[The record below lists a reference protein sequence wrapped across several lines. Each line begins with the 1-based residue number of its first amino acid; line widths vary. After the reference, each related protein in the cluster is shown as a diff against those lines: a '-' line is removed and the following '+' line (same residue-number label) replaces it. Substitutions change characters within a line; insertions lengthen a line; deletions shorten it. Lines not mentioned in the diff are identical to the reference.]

1 MGHIFHRSTLTAP
14 PMAVRASGQQ
24 IIDAA
29 GRSYLDASGGAAV
42 SCIGHGD
49 PRVVAAVSKQIAQL
63 DYAHSGAFTSQ
74 SAEDLA
80 AHICEVAGLG
90 MARVYFVGSGS
101 EAVEAAIKMARQC
114 QIERGQAGRHVVI
127 SRRQS
132 YHGNTLGALARSG
145 SETRRAP
152 YAPMLPE
159 RAQIMPCFYYH
170 YAEPGET
177 PEAFGRRAADT
188 LEAEI
193 LRLGPETV
201 AAFMA
206 ETVVGA
212 TSGAVAPVPGY
223 FKRIREICDCYGVL
237 LICDEVMCGAYRT
250 GPFLACAD
258 EGIAPDIVTLAKGL
272 GGGYLPIGAV
282 ACRSEVYD
290 SFAQGSGAFTH
301 GHTYMAHPV
310 VCAAALAVQRVIV
323 EDGLAERV
331 LRQGAALETALR
343 DRLGQHP
350 HVGDIRGRGLLWA
363 VELVAD
369 RETAA
374 PFDPALRLSARIGA
388 EAKARGLLVYPGS
401 GTIDGWRG
409 DHVLLAPAYSIGDED
424 LDRITDVLATSV
436 EAVLAGFPQGAT
448 V

>member
-1 MGHIFHRSTLTAP
+1 MSHVFHRSTLTVP
-14 PMAVRASGQQ
+14 PLAVRASGQQ
-24 IIDAA
+24 ITDAA
-29 GRSYLDASGGAAV
+29 GQSYLDASGGAAV

-49 PRVVAAVSKQIAQL
+49 PRVVAAVSRQIAEL
-63 DYAHSGAFTSQ
+63 DYAHSGAFTSRP
-74 SAEDLA
+74 AEELA
-80 AHICEVAGLG
+80 THICEAAGLG

-114 QIERGQAGRHVVI
+114 QIERGQTGRHVVI

-152 YAPMLPE
+152 YASMLPE
-159 RAQIMPCFYYH
+159 RAQIMPCFHYR

-177 PEAFGRRAADT
+177 AEAFGRRAADT

-193 LRLGPETV
+193 VRLGAENV
-201 AAFMA
+201 AAFLA

-212 TSGAVAPVPGY
+212 TSGAVAPAPGY
-223 FKRIREICDCYGVL
+223 FKRIREICDRYGVL

-282 ACRSEVYD
+282 LCRPEVYD
-290 SFAQGSGAFTH
+290 SFALGSGAFTH

-310 VCAAALAVQRVIV
+310 ACAAALAVQRVIV
-323 EDGLAERV
+323 EDGLAARV
-331 LRQGAALETALR
+331 ASRGAALEAALR
-343 DRLGQHP
+343 DHLGQHP
-350 HVGDIRGRGLLWA
+350 HVGDIRGRGLFWA
-363 VELVAD
+363 VELVAN

-409 DHVLLAPAYSIGDED
+409 DHVLLAPAYSIGAAD
-424 LDRITDVLATSV
+424 LDRIAGVLATSLK
-436 EAVLAGFPQGAT
+436 AALASLS
-448 V
+448 

>member
-1 MGHIFHRSTLTAP
+1 MSHVFHRSALTTP
-14 PMAVRASGQQ
+14 PMAAQASGQH
-24 IIDAA
+24 ITDAA
-29 GRSYLDASGGAAV
+29 GQNYLDASGGAAV

-49 PRVVAAVSKQIAQL
+49 PRVVAAVSQQIAQL
-63 DYAHSGAFTSQ
+63 DYAHNGVFTSQ
-74 SAEDLA
+74 PAEELA
-80 AHICEVAGLG
+80 THICEAAGLG
-90 MARVYFVGSGS
+90 MARVLFVGSGS

-114 QIERGQAGRHVVI
+114 QIERGQTGRHVVI
-127 SRRQS
+127 SRHQS

-145 SETRRAP
+145 SETRRTP
-152 YAPMLPE
+152 YTPMLPE
-159 RAQIMPCFYYH
+159 RTQIMPCFYYRH
-170 YAEPGET
+170 AWPGET
-177 PEAFGRRAADT
+177 PEAYGLRAADT

-201 AAFMA
+201 AAFLV

-212 TSGAVAPVPGY
+212 TSGAVLPVPGY
-223 FKRIREICDCYGVL
+223 FKRIREICDRYSVL
-237 LICDEVMCGAYRT
+237 LICDEVMCGVHRT
-250 GPFLACAD
+250 GPFLACAA

-282 ACRSEVYD
+282 VCRSEVFD

-310 VCAAALAVQRVIV
+310 VCAAALAVQRAIV
-323 EDGLAERV
+323 EDGLAARV
-331 LRQGAALETALR
+331 SEQGAALEAALR
-343 DRLGQHP
+343 GRLGQHP

-374 PFDPALRLSARIGA
+374 PFDPKLKISARIGV

-409 DHVLLAPAYSIGDED
+409 DHVLLAPAYSIGQED
-424 LDRITDVLATSV
+424 LDKIVDVLAASI
-436 EAVLAGFPQGAT
+436 EAVTRRPTGVT
-448 V
+448 S

>member
-1 MGHIFHRSTLTAP
+1 MSNVFHRSALTTP
-14 PMAVRASGQQ
+14 PMATRALGQQ
-24 IIDAA
+24 ITDVA

-63 DYAHSGAFTSQ
+63 DYAHNGAFTSQ
-74 SAEDLA
+74 PAEELA
-80 AHICEVAGLG
+80 THICNAAGLG
-90 MARVYFVGSGS
+90 MTRVYFVGSGS

-114 QIERGQAGRHVVI
+114 QIERGQAGRHIVI

-152 YAPMLPE
+152 YAPMLPD
-159 RAQIMPCFYYH
+159 RTQVMPCFYYR

-193 LRLGPETV
+193 LRLGPENV
-201 AAFMA
+201 AAFLV

-212 TSGAVAPVPGY
+212 TSGAVTPVPGY
-223 FKRIREICDCYGVL
+223 FTRIREICDRYGVL
-237 LICDEVMCGAYRT
+237 LICDEVMCGVHRT
-250 GPFLACAD
+250 GPFLACAA

-282 ACRSEVYD
+282 VCRPEVHD
-290 SFAQGSGAFTH
+290 SFAQGSGTFTH

-310 VCAAALAVQRVIV
+310 VCAAALAVQQVIV
-323 EDGLAERV
+323 EDGLAARV
-331 LRQGAALETALR
+331 VEQGAALEAALR
-343 DRLGQHP
+343 GRLGQYP

-369 RETAA
+369 PETSA
-374 PFDPALRLSARIGA
+374 PFDPKLGISARIGA

-401 GTIDGWRG
+401 GTIDGWQG
-409 DHVLLAPAYSIGDED
+409 DHVLLAPAYSIGTED
-424 LDRITDVLATSV
+424 LEKIADVLATSIEV
-436 EAVLAGFPQGAT
+436 VTRRTADV
-448 V
+448 VS